1 MYSELVPESQR
12 LVPGIG
18 SGLVHIQ
25 TQTYTLVYTFFF
37 QQTELIGLTVI
48 IRAMLKS
55 SYNLLHKSVAS
66 GVLYAHGRQ
75 QGVQGR
81 GTNALPWNLER
92 MVSNVVLLYN
102 SLP

>member
-25 TQTYTLVYTFFF
+25 TQTYIHVFF

-55 SYNLLHKSVAS
+55 SYNLLHKCVAS
-66 GVLYAHGRQ
+66 GVMAVSRGCREGVRMHSTGVWKGWCQMLFPYAI
-75 QGVQGR
+75 
-81 GTNALPWNLER
+81 P
-92 MVSNVVLLYN
+92 
-102 SLP
+102 